1 MATLGRFGNM
11 NPPVSMLKHSYL
23 TSIDP
28 FKIIGN
34 LYYVGN
40 AFCSTHL
47 IDTGDGLIIL
57 DVPCVG
63 DLPYLVNSIWRAG
76 FDPRD
81 IKYII
86 ISHAHVDHYGSVRAM
101 VHLTGAKTMLGELD
115 IQDMREHPERFEEM
129 HRAFG
134 GGNEGFE
141 ADIALKDGDIIE
153 LGNTK
158 IRCAL
163 IPGHTIGTM
172 AHFWDVVDNGKTY
185 HVGIYGGAGFIT
197 LSDEWIA
204 KNGLPASIRDTFVKS
219 IDKVWNEKVDIM
231 LGNHP
236 FHNDTLKK
244 RNHLLAGD
252 KNAFIDTTEWQRFLQ
267 ELKDTF
273 SAYRKMTPDEI
284 KKAYEVSSFMEYTG
298 QYLGFKE

>member
-11 NPPVSMLKHSYL
+11 NPPALARKSPYL
-23 TSIDP
+23 TSVDP

-57 DVPCVG
+57 DVPAVA

-81 IKYII
+81 IKYIL
-86 ISHAHVDHYGSVRAM
+86 ISHAHADQYGSVKAM
-101 VHLTGAKTMLGELD
+101 VHLTGAKTMMGELD
-115 IQDMREHPERFEEM
+115 VKDMKENPGPFEEM
-129 HRAFG
+129 HRNFG
-134 GGNEGFE
+134 GMEEFFE
-141 ADIALKDGDIIE
+141 ADVALKDGDIIE

-204 KNGLPASIRDTFVKS
+204 KNGLPASIKDTFVQS
-219 IDKVWNEKVDIM
+219 IDKVWNEKVDVM

-236 FHNDTLKK
+236 FHNDTMKK
-244 RNHLLAGD
+244 RNLLLSGD
-252 KNAFIDTTEWQRFLQ
+252 KNAFIDPTEWQRFLQ

-273 SAYRKMTPDEI
+273 AAFRKMTPDEI
-284 KKAYEVSSFMEYTG
+284 KKANDVSGFVEYTG
-298 QYLGFKE
+298 RYIGLTE